1 MYEMM
6 FLYSGRYS
14 RWSYHNWCAQQRCSG
29 GLWEQKDCTHNE
41 VRVTLYRTTIQSYSN
56 CLYRHSL
63 SNEYRSNA
71 SLITDHVMV
80 ETQSNAASTLP
91 APPYIPPPSF
101 ASLGHCSS
109 LSTIDRPV
117 MSRSG
122 TGWNNYVI
130 AESDVFEEPCSS
142 VEKVQ
147 IGSESDEYDGKCSSV
162 STSNKCATF
171 V

>member
-1 MYEMM
+1 M
-6 FLYSGRYS
+6 
-14 RWSYHNWCAQQRCSG
+14 
-29 GLWEQKDCTHNE
+29 
-41 VRVTLYRTTIQSYSN
+41 
-56 CLYRHSL
+56 
-63 SNEYRSNA
+63 
-71 SLITDHVMV
+71 

-117 MSRSG
+117 ISRG
-122 TGWNNYVI
+122 GNGWNNFVI
-130 AESDVFEEPCSS
+130 SESDVFEEPCSS
-142 VEKVQ
+142 VGKGAMES
-147 IGSESDEYDGKCSSV
+147 SESDEYDGKCSSV